1 MTTTGE
7 TPVPLKFM
15 PVDAQTKQY
24 DELARRYGFEPAPPS
39 VQRLTRLIAG
49 QTSDLAEI
57 TDAIRSDPALVTRLL
72 RVANPHATCE
82 EEYTVET
89 VEHAVLRN
97 GIGCAL
103 ILAMGTP
110 LSLALQKAFQTMLGL
125 ELEKFPAHQLVGLNG
140 EHMRG
145 RIGFTGKV
153 TGHVYLRMTLS
164 SARTVAAA
172 ILGCAPAAMTEPEEI
187 RDAVGELLNIMTGN
201 FKSNLCDAGLE
212 CKLEPPKVGITD
224 DYATPIEPG
233 GSIERI
239 AFRCG
244 NVHPFVEVTANPWTG

>member
-1 MTTTGE
+1 
-7 TPVPLKFM
+7 M
-15 PVDAQTKQY
+15 PADVQTRQY
-24 DELARRYGFEPAPPS
+24 DELAKRYGFEPAPQS
-39 VQRLTRLIAG
+39 VQRLTRLVAE
-49 QTSDLAEI
+49 QYADLDEI
-57 TDAIRSDPALVTRLL
+57 TEVIKSDAGLVGRLL

-82 EEYTVET
+82 EEYTVDT
-89 VEHAVLRN
+89 VEQAVMRN

-110 LSLALQKAFQTMLGL
+110 LSLALQKAFQTMLNL
-125 ELEKFPAHQLVGLNG
+125 KLDKFPAHQLVGVNG

-145 RIGFTGKV
+145 SIGFAGKV
-153 TGHVYLRMTLS
+153 TGHVYLRMTLQ
-164 SARTVAAA
+164 SARTVAAG
-172 ILGCAPAAMTEPEEI
+172 IFGCKPEEMNNTEEI
-187 RDAVGELLNIMTGN
+187 RDALGELLNIMTGN

-212 CKLEPPKVGITD
+212 CRLEPPKVGITD
-224 DYATPIEPG
+224 DYSTPIEPG